1 MRLPADPGEEAI
13 AARLRHIR
21 EEIGECAC
29 KSGRAPEDI
38 RLLAVTKTVP
48 PERVNFVLDNG
59 VEWLGENRVQEY
71 LDKRPVY
78 HTDGEHVHFIGHL
91 QTNKVKYI
99 IDKVGMIQ
107 SVGSLKLAG
116 EIDRRA
122 AGLGRVMEILLEANM
137 AGESSKSGFSPQE
150 LRERLGELASLEH
163 IRIRGMMCIPERGR
177 GGYWFQKAGEL
188 FRALKDS
195 GVPGTRL
202 DWLSMGM
209 SADYGQAILCGANM
223 VRIGSALFGE
233 RG

>member
-1 MRLPADPGEEAI
+1 MGVSPEGDTGKTWLTALPVVLAE
-13 AARLRHIR
+13 
-21 EEIGECAC
+21 
-29 KSGRAPEDI
+29 RAGQ
-38 RLLAVTKTVP
+38 R
-48 PERVNFVLDNG
+48 G
-59 VEWLGENRVQEY
+59 
-71 LDKRPVY
+71 
-78 HTDGEHVHFIGHL
+78 
-91 QTNKVKYI
+91 
-99 IDKVGMIQ
+99 
-107 SVGSLKLAG
+107 
-116 EIDRRA
+116 RA

-188 FRALKDS
+188 FQALKDAR
-195 GVPGTRL
+195 VPGTRL

>member
-78 HTDGEHVHFIGHL
+78 HTDGENGHFLGHL
-91 QTNKVKYI
+91 QTNTVK
-99 IDKVGMIQ
+99 
-107 SVGSLKLAG
+107 
-116 EIDRRA
+116 
-122 AGLGRVMEILLEANM
+122 
-137 AGESSKSGFSPQE
+137 
-150 LRERLGELASLEH
+150 
-163 IRIRGMMCIPERGR
+163 
-177 GGYWFQKAGEL
+177 
-188 FRALKDS
+188 
-195 GVPGTRL
+195 
-202 DWLSMGM
+202 
-209 SADYGQAILCGANM
+209 
-223 VRIGSALFGE
+223 
-233 RG
+233 